1 MASKTVIYIV
11 ECGPAKTCMCAM
23 APPPKQSHYG
33 IEDQNN
39 GVFTNNTLNLQI
51 VEDFLSEIEGT
62 SPPKLGAPAL
72 AFVNI
77 LKGFRGT
84 AVFGFKQL
92 IKIRYIVIAHR
103 VGYFCHVGPITFG

>member
-1 MASKTVIYIV
+1 
-11 ECGPAKTCMCAM
+11 M